1 MTATSLFRY
10 HAGFCTFNLRVSAN
24 MRLFAIYLLLLL
36 TICGC
41 ANKQLQPYIDNYAN
55 FEEKV
60 YVIDHGYHTALAVES
75 KALLEMLG
83 LQDSFYRKFKYIEI
97 GRGDA
102 GFYQQE
108 EIMVSTTLKALFF
121 STPAIMYLR
130 AYNTSPM
137 KRYPAA
143 NRVKVR
149 LSRVA
154 LGELHKAIVDSF
166 ALEENSAV
174 EMSKGP
180 DEFGRYFKARGNYH
194 LFYTCN
200 NWTAEIMQ
208 QADYPINHRWAFFAG
223 SVMRQIDSVKRRLET
238 SCRPTQDHGCPG
250 QTESATSR

>member
-1 MTATSLFRY
+1 MTAACLFRY
-10 HAGFCTFNLRVSAN
+10 HVRICTFNLRLPAN
-24 MRLFAIYLLLLL
+24 MRLSVICPLLLL

-41 ANKQLQPYIDNYAN
+41 ANKQLQPYIDNYAD

-75 KALLEMLG
+75 KALLEELG

-108 EIMVSTTLKALFF
+108 EVMVSTTLKALFF

-130 AYNTSPM
+130 AYNRSPM
-137 KRYPAA
+137 KRYPATS
-143 NRVKVR
+143 RVEVR

-154 LGELHKAIVDSF
+154 LENMHKAIVDSF
-166 ALEENSAV
+166 ALEQNSAV

-180 DEFGRYFKARGNYH
+180 DEFGRYFKANGNYH
-194 LFYTCN
+194 MFYTCN

-208 QADYPINHRWAFFAG
+208 QADYPINYRWAFFAG
-223 SVMRQIDSVKRRLET
+223 SVMRQIDSVQRRLGIGCE
-238 SCRPTQDHGCPG
+238 PIQDQECPG
-250 QTESATSR
+250 QAESATSR